1 METGF
6 SLKKDQILSIF
17 PKLHKNLR
25 KSAALSKSNTSKP
38 TILSDQSPLS
48 NSFVNQRS
56 LPVLR
61 NHETI
66 ETSEFPI
73 SPSAKDFCDKSVG
86 PNSPLPFLPKN
97 HFHYP
102 TKVILAQ
109 AVPYNF
115 SKKPLKKPLKK
126 PSHKLFQSLPKPFF
140 LAQNAFKGKLT
151 GTKLHIF

>member
-1 METGF
+1 METGY

-17 PKLHKNLR
+17 PKLHKKLT
-25 KSAALSKSNTSKP
+25 KSAVMSKIDTGKP
-38 TILSDQSPLS
+38 TILSDQSALS
-48 NSFVNQRS
+48 NSFANQRS
-56 LPVLR
+56 LPALR
-61 NHETI
+61 NRKTI
-66 ETSEFPI
+66 ETYEFPI
-73 SPSAKDFCDKSVG
+73 SPEKDFCDKSVG

-115 SKKPLKKPLKK
+115 PKKPSKKPLKR

-140 LAQNAFKGKLT
+140 LSQNAFKGKLT